1 MSDIPALIKS
11 FSLYFNYTEKLK
23 ANNPIIAYACLTYA
37 VEKSFALIKANPKE
51 KEAKKFLMSKLD

>member
-11 FSLYFNYTEKLK
+11 FSLYFNYAEKLK

-37 VEKSFALIKANPKE
+37 VEKSFAVVKANPK
-51 KEAKKFLMSKLD
+51 